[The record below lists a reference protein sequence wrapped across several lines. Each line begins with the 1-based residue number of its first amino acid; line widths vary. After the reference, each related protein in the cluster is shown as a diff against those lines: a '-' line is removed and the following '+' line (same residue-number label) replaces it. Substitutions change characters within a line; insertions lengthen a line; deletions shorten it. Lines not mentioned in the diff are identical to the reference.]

1 LVGIPGAAYAGPP
14 ILNEVDDAWV
24 SPAGKWAVVATDG
37 HSALVPLSGSNSRQ
51 PSGAGLIDAADRV
64 VWSHDG
70 CTALLYSSNS
80 KLLQLVRVCAEAAA
94 GEPIDLSPWGAAAT
108 LAIDAGGRRIA
119 FGVAGAGLYGFDAGQ
134 SPALLSNMALPVAA
148 AFDDSGRL
156 YAVDGATQ
164 QLLQFDTGASGFTF
178 ASLAESADSPAL
190 DVSGLAVSA
199 GGRYV
204 MVADR
209 GNRTIRVYDT
219 ASHALSAT
227 LPLDFAPTRMDAIS
241 TSPVFLLNGDNENEW
256 LLLLD
261 ARNIPATYFVPAS
274 TEDRQ

>member
-1 LVGIPGAAYAGPP
+1 
-14 ILNEVDDAWV
+14 
-24 SPAGKWAVVATDG
+24 
-37 HSALVPLSGSNSRQ
+37 
-51 PSGAGLIDAADRV
+51 
-64 VWSHDG
+64 
-70 CTALLYSSNS
+70 
-80 KLLQLVRVCAEAAA
+80 
-94 GEPIDLSPWGAAAT
+94 
-108 LAIDAGGRRIA
+108 
-119 FGVAGAGLYGFDAGQ
+119 
-134 SPALLSNMALPVAA
+134 
-148 AFDDSGRL
+148 
-156 YAVDGATQ
+156 
-164 QLLQFDTGASGFTF
+164 
-178 ASLAESADSPAL
+178 
-190 DVSGLAVSA
+190 
-199 GGRYV
+199 